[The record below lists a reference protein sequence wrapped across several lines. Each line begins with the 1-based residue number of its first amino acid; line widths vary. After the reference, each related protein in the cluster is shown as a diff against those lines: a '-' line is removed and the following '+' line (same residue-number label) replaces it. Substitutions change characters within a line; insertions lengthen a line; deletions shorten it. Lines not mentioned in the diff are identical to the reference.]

1 MAKKI
6 RTTTRNDLM
15 RDRIRQTAGRLFA
28 ARGISAVTLQDLAD
42 EVGISKPAVYH
53 YFTGKEDLIRAVFS
67 DWAKERLNDLL
78 AAIATVDTPG
88 QRLKRFVTTHVHSV
102 ASDLDLFRMSFRSEE
117 SLPDE
122 VRAEFRLQRRDA
134 DLALRGLIQAGIAEG
149 EFDPVDP
156 KLAAFA
162 IFGMIN
168 WMVGWFNVGDKASVD
183 DIAAFMVNM
192 ISNGLK
198 RRSISAKAF
207 EGSAASAIVELAQ
220 RLDREVDELRA
231 SKSALEAEI
240 LLIRDAC
247 PALPQV
253 GKQAAKRK
261 R

>member
-1 MAKKI
+1 MVKKI

-15 RDRIRQTAGRLFA
+15 RDRIRHTAGRLFA
-28 ARGISAVTLQDLAD
+28 ARGISAVTLQELAD

-53 YFTGKEDLIRAVFS
+53 YFTGKEDLIRSVFS
-67 DWAKERLNDLL
+67 DWVQERLNHLL

-88 QRLKRFVTTHVHSV
+88 HRLKLFVTTHVHSV
-102 ASDLDLFRMSFRSEE
+102 SSDLDLFRMSFRSEE
-117 SLPDE
+117 SLPSE
-122 VRAEFRLQRRDA
+122 VRAEFRLRMRDV
-134 DLALRGLIQAGIAEG
+134 DQALRGLIQEGIAEG

-168 WMVGWFNVGDKASVD
+168 WMVGWFNAGDKASVD

-198 RRSISAKAF
+198 RRPFSAKAF
-207 EGSAASAIVELAQ
+207 EGSSALAIVELAQ
-220 RLDREVDELRA
+220 RLNCEVDELRA

-240 LLIRDAC
+240 VRIREG
-247 PALPQV
+247 PVVSPQV